1 MGSLFSLLST
11 ICSANSGYIHINLL
25 NMGEKGNPSWGKKWG
40 RWNGQVCW
48 EDCELNLGKRK
59 HTTTSQPLTRS
70 LSLPYL
76 SFCQCPPPPPFLS
89 FPWNPFPII
98 KDTQM
103 KSTLRKSGFQQWGG
117 GIGGGGRG
125 GWEAESWKWG
135 IGSSR
140 STPSLL
146 LPLFHPL
153 PQWEPML
160 EKGRV
165 ALARYGSISSTLLIS
180 KSHYF
185 VLCLAEGQDSSR
197 ALYRLTAVS
206 FPASSLPHPR

>member
-1 MGSLFSLLST
+1 MREMKRTGLLRGLW
-11 ICSANSGYIHINLL
+11 IQLR
-25 NMGEKGNPSWGKKWG
+25 KG
-40 RWNGQVCW
+40 
-48 EDCELNLGKRK
+48 K
-59 HTTTSQPLTRS
+59 HTTTSQPLTCP

-76 SFCQCPPPPPFLS
+76 SFCQCPPLPPFLS

-117 GIGGGGRG
+117 GMGGGGRG

-185 VLCLAEGQDSSR
+185 VLRLAEGQDSSR
-197 ALYRLTAVS
+197 ARTDWRL
-206 FPASSLPHPR
+206 FPALLPLRPTLASHLPGP